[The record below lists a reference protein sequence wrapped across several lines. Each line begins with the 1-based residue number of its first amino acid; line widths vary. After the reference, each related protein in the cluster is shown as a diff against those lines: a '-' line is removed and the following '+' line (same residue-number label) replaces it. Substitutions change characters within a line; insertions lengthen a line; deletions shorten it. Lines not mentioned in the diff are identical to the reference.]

1 MPAIFRA
8 RVFLT
13 AKYDAR
19 NGDGDEVR
27 TIRIGSGAGYSGD
40 RIEPAIELAE
50 KGHIQYLVFECLGER
65 TVALAQQAR
74 MKNPESGYDPL
85 LEERMRAVLPL
96 CAAKGIK
103 IVTNM
108 GAANPEAAARKTAE
122 IAKSLGLSALKIA
135 AIVGD
140 DVLDACKDG
149 DLPIMEFDGTIKQLG
164 NRLLSANAYLG
175 AEPMAEALSA
185 GADIVI
191 TGRASDPALF
201 LAPMIHAFGWA
212 MDDWNLLGQGT
223 VAGHLLECAGQ
234 ITGGYFADPGYK
246 DVADLARLGFPIG
259 EVGEDGSLVVTKV
272 AGSGGAVTAQT
283 CKEQLL
289 YEVHDPAKYFQPDVV
304 ADFSQVTVEEIGPD
318 RVHVSGGRGA
328 KRTDTLKVS
337 VGYVDSYIGEGQI
350 SYAGPGALARGR
362 LALEIVRERLKLT
375 NVAANELRFEL
386 VGVDSLH
393 GPEVSARSG
402 EPYEVRVRVAGRTE
416 NLREAVRIGNEVE
429 TLYTNGPA
437 AGGGAWKSAR
447 DVVAVASV
455 LLPRELAKP
464 QIRFVGA

>member
-1 MPAIFRA
+1 M
-8 RVFLT
+8 
-13 AKYDAR
+13 
-19 NGDGDEVR
+19 R

-50 KGHIQYLVFECLGER
+50 RGDIDYLVFECLGER

-74 MKNPESGYDPL
+74 LKNPDLGYDPL

-96 CAAKGIK
+96 CAARGIK

-108 GAANPEAAARKTAE
+108 GAANPEAAAKKTAE
-122 IAKSLGLSALKIA
+122 IVRALALPSLKIA

-140 DVLDACKDG
+140 DVLDACKQD
-149 DLPIMEFDGTIKQLG
+149 DLPILEFEGSIKKLG
-164 NRLLSANAYLG
+164 NRIVSANAYLG
-175 AEPMAEALSA
+175 AEPIVEALSA
-185 GADIVI
+185 GADVVI

-212 MDDWNLLGQGT
+212 MDDWNLLGKGT

-246 DVADLARLGFPIG
+246 DVASLARLGFPIG

-272 AGSGGAVTAQT
+272 LGSGGAVTAQT

-289 YEVHDPAKYFQPDVV
+289 YEVHDPTRYLQPDVV
-304 ADFSQVTVEEIGPD
+304 ADFSQVEVEEIAPD
-318 RVHVSGGRGA
+318 RVRITGGQGTA
-328 KRTDTLKVS
+328 RTDTLKVS
-337 VGYVDSYIGEGQI
+337 VGYVDSFIGEGQI

-375 NVAANELRFEL
+375 GVAASELRFDL
-386 VGVDSLH
+386 IGMDSLH
-393 GPEVSARSG
+393 GPQVSAHAN
-402 EPYEVRVRVAGRTE
+402 EPHEVRIRVTGRTE
-416 NLREAVRIGNEVE
+416 NLHEAVRIGNEVE

-437 AGGGAWKSAR
+437 GGGGVVRSAAP
-447 DVVAVASV
+447 VLAVADAF
-455 LLPRELAKP
+455 LPREAV
-464 QIRFVGA
+464 QIGRASCRERVYTPV

>member
-1 MPAIFRA
+1 M
-8 RVFLT
+8 
-13 AKYDAR
+13 
-19 NGDGDEVR
+19 R

-40 RIEPAIELAE
+40 RIEPALELAE
-50 KGHIQYLVFECLGER
+50 QGEIQYLVFECLGER

-74 MKNPESGYDPL
+74 MKNPDSGYDPL
-85 LEERMRAVLPL
+85 LEERMRAVLPV
-96 CAAKGIK
+96 CAANGIK

-108 GAANPEAAARKTAE
+108 GAANPVAAARKTAE
-122 IAKSLGLSALKIA
+122 IAKSLGLSSLKIA

-140 DVLDACKDG
+140 DVLEACKDG

-175 AEPMAEALSA
+175 AAPMAEALSA

-246 DVADLARLGFPIG
+246 DVAGLARLGFPIG
-259 EVGEDGSLVVTKV
+259 EVGEDGALVITKV
-272 AGSGGAVTAQT
+272 KGSGGAVTAQT

-289 YEVHDPAKYFQPDVV
+289 YEVHDPKRYIQPDVV
-304 ADFSQVTVEEIGPD
+304 ADFSEVTVEEIAPD
-318 RVHVSGGRGA
+318 RVRVSGGRGA
-328 KRTDTLKVS
+328 ARTGTLKVS

-350 SYAGPGALARGR
+350 SYAGPGALARGQ

-375 NVAANELRFEL
+375 GVAASELRFEL
-386 VGVDSLH
+386 IGVDALH
-393 GPEVSARSG
+393 GAEVSARAS

-416 NLREAVRIGNEVE
+416 NLREAIRIGNEVE

-437 AGGGAWKSAR
+437 AGGGAFKSAR

-455 LLPRELAKP
+455 LLPREAVKP
-464 QIRFVGA
+464 QVRFVGT

>member
-1 MPAIFRA
+1 M
-8 RVFLT
+8 
-13 AKYDAR
+13 
-19 NGDGDEVR
+19 R

-40 RIEPAIELAE
+40 RIEPAVELAQ
-50 KGHIQYLVFECLGER
+50 KGDIQYLVFECLGER

-74 MKNPESGYDPL
+74 IRDPEGGYDPL
-85 LEERMRAVLPL
+85 LEERMRAVLPV
-96 CAAKGIK
+96 CAAKGIR

-108 GAANPEAAARKTAE
+108 GAANPVAAARKTAE
-122 IAKSLGLSALKIA
+122 IARSLGLAALKIA
-135 AIVGD
+135 AVVGD

-149 DLPIMEFDGTIKQLG
+149 DLKIMEFDGSIRQLG

-175 AEPMAEALSA
+175 AEPIAQALTG

-223 VAGHLLECAGQ
+223 LAGHLLECAGQ

-246 DVADLARLGFPIG
+246 DIPDLARLGFPIG
-259 EVGEDGSLVVTKV
+259 EVGEDGSLVITKV
-272 AGSGGAVTAQT
+272 KGSGGAVTAQT

-289 YEVHDPAKYFQPDVV
+289 YEVHDPERYIQPDVV
-304 ADFSQVTVEEIGPD
+304 ADFSQVKVEEIAAD
-318 RVHVSGGRGA
+318 RVRVSGGRGTQ
-328 KRTDTLKVS
+328 RTDTLKVS
-337 VGYVDSYIGEGQI
+337 VGYVDSFIGEGQI

-375 NVAANELRFEL
+375 GVAASEWRFEL
-386 VGVDSLH
+386 IGVDSLH
-393 GPEVSARSG
+393 GPEISAG
-402 EPYEVRVRVAGRTE
+402 ANEPYEVRVRVAGRTE
-416 NLREAVRIGNEVE
+416 SLREAVRIGNEVE

-437 AGGGAWKSAR
+437 AGGGAFKSAR

-464 QIRFVGA
+464 QVRFVGLE